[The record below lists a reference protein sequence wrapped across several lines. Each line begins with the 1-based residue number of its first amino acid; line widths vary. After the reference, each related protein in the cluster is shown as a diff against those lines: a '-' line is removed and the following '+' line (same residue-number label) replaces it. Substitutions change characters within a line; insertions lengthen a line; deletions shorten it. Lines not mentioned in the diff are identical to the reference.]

1 MAKPIECVA
10 ELSADEAISFI
21 DNWFN
26 KPRNAAR
33 DATIERAR
41 NLNIEVRI

>member
-1 MAKPIECVA
+1 MVKPMQYVV
-10 ELSADEAISFI
+10 ELSVDEAVTFL

-33 DATIERAR
+33 DATIERAQK
-41 NLNIEVRI
+41 LDIEVR